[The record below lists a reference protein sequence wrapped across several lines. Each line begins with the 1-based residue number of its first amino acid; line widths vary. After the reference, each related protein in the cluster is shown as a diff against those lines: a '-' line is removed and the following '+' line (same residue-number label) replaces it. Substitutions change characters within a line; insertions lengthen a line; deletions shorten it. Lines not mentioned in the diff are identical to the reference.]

1 MKNIVNSKVKE
12 ILKLAFQKQKE
23 KRFNEAIVHYENV
36 IKIDP
41 SIVFAYYN
49 LGLIYEKLNNTELAK
64 KNYKSAIEI
73 EPLFIYSYNNMGI
86 IYQKAGEKEKERM
99 RSLEN
104 KYISLY
110 KKN

>member
-23 KRFNEAIVHYENV
+23 KRFYEAIVHYENV

-64 KNYKSAIEI
+64 K
-73 EPLFIYSYNNMGI
+73 I
-86 IYQKAGEKEKERM
+86 IKVQSK
-99 RSLEN
+99 
-104 KYISLY
+104 
-110 KKN
+110 